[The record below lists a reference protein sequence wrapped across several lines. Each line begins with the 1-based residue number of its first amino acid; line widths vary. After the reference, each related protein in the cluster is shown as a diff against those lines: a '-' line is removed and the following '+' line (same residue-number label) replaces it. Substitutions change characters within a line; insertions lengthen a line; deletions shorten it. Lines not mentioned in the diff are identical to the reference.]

1 MQSSLL
7 KDIFFSLERDFIKSP
22 SHFVFSA
29 DNVPVSTAELAINNL
44 VIKIGTY
51 GYGSYTVNFVDMLS
65 WSAEKDTYRHIAY
78 LMLSKIFHRAPASIA
93 VHLKNPSSD
102 VKTIIFDYCQDTP
115 WNVIE
120 GYEKRPY
127 QWIYQDI
134 PTHNAQNR
142 AVSDWFFT
150 AVEPF

>member
-44 VIKIGTY
+44 VIKIGTHR
-51 GYGSYTVNFVDMLS
+51 YGSYTVNFVDMLS

-78 LMLSKIFHRAPASIA
+78 LMLSKNIPPRTSVNRCPSQKPILRCQNH
-93 VHLKNPSSD
+93 HL
-102 VKTIIFDYCQDTP
+102 
-115 WNVIE
+115 
-120 GYEKRPY
+120 
-127 QWIYQDI
+127 
-134 PTHNAQNR
+134 
-142 AVSDWFFT
+142 
-150 AVEPF
+150 